1 MMRNFHGDSTAFFF
15 CNGIYNIIFIHYF
28 LQCADAVKAKHR
40 TLSYLR
46 SVRALDFFWH
56 FAICFTSICMCKLA
70 DLFTSRSKK
79 RHDLMVIAR
88 FDFDIP
94 NQWKISDVG
103 MSRRGA

>member
-1 MMRNFHGDSTAFFF
+1 
-15 CNGIYNIIFIHYF
+15 
-28 LQCADAVKAKHR
+28 
-40 TLSYLR
+40 
-46 SVRALDFFWH
+46 
-56 FAICFTSICMCKLA
+56 MCKLA
-70 DLFTSRSKK
+70 DLFTFRSKK